1 MIKQTLIALT
11 LAGSA
16 QAMCPNQ
23 CSGHGV
29 CKATPKDSCSCYTR
43 RETYDEFG
51 TFSDVV
57 AWTGADCSLREFFP
71 DRPPRWIVL
80 IPKVRPPATRKKP
93 WRASGLQLPR
103 A

>member
-1 MIKQTLIALT
+1 MMKQAILALA

-29 CKATPKDSCSCYTR
+29 CKANPKDSCACYSR

-51 TFSDVV
+51 TYVWLPLWIDPRNASRVRVSWHERWALDDV
-57 AWTGADCSLREFFP
+57 
-71 DRPPRWIVL
+71 
-80 IPKVRPPATRKKP
+80 
-93 WRASGLQLPR
+93 ASPFEEALVESS
-103 A
+103 AA

>member
-1 MIKQTLIALT
+1 MMKQAILALA

-29 CKATPKDSCSCYTR
+29 CKANPKDSCACYSR

-51 TFSDVV
+51 TYADVV
-57 AWTGADCSLREFFP
+57 AWTGADCSLRE
-71 DRPPRWIVL
+71 
-80 IPKVRPPATRKKP
+80 
-93 WRASGLQLPR
+93 
-103 A
+103 